1 MTNHRTFTRQQTD
14 RATALAIAIMAAVFT
29 VAGIAG
35 YVAGSFDR
43 AAAIAKTAQTAQESN
58 Q

>member
-14 RATALAIAIMAAVFT
+14 RATAIAIGIMAAVFAI
-29 VAGIAG
+29 AGIAG

-43 AAAIAKTAQTAQESN
+43 AATATATTQEPN